1 MFHPH
6 RNKAPCCET
15 ESGKLIFNYQLN
27 MKIVV
32 IGSGNV
38 AESLAQ
44 AVAEADS
51 LELVQLFARN
61 EERGRKVA
69 GLAHTEWSNST
80 LAEADLYLISVSDN
94 AVAEV
99 AKSLQVP
106 EGAVVAHTA
115 GCCPIEAL
123 APHVHRAVFYPF
135 QTFSVGRKVDFTKG
149 YIFLEGASDHALE
162 VIEKAAHALTTKVL
176 PADTA
181 RRAVIHLSGV
191 FACNFANAMY
201 ANAAEVLSSA
211 GLPFDIV
218 APVIEE
224 TAKKAVE
231 VLNPVATQT
240 GPARRGDTQ
249 TLERHRRMLAGEE
262 RKLRIYNEISEDIW
276 DKTKTSKS

>member
-1 MFHPH
+1 M
-6 RNKAPCCET
+6 NV
-15 ESGKLIFNYQLN
+15 
-27 MKIVV
+27 VV

-44 AVAEADS
+44 AVAEAEG
-51 LELVQLFARN
+51 LALVQVFARN
-61 EERGRKVA
+61 EERGRRVA
-69 GLAHTEWSNST
+69 ELAHTEWSNSA
-80 LAEADLYLISVSDN
+80 LADADLYLISVSDN
-94 AVAEV
+94 AVEGV
-99 AKSLQVP
+99 AKSLQLP
-106 EGAVVAHTA
+106 EDAVVAHTA
-115 GCCPIEAL
+115 GCCPIEVL
-123 APHVHRAVFYPF
+123 VPHKHRAVFYPF

-149 YIFLEGASDHALE
+149 YIFVEGATDHALQ
-162 VIEKAAHALTTKVL
+162 VVEKVAHALTPNVL

-201 ANAAEVLSSA
+201 ANAAEVLASA

-231 VLNPVATQT
+231 VLNPAATQT

-249 TLERHRRMLAGEE
+249 TLDRHRKMLAEQP
-262 RKLRIYNEISEDIW
+262 RKREIYDKISEDICER
-276 DKTKTSKS
+276 TKISKSC

>member
-1 MFHPH
+1 
-6 RNKAPCCET
+6 
-15 ESGKLIFNYQLN
+15 

-32 IGSGNV
+32 VGSGNV

-44 AVAEADS
+44 AVAEADG

-61 EERGRKVA
+61 EVRGRKVA
-69 GLAHTEWSNST
+69 ELAHTEWSNTS
-80 LAEADLYLISVSDN
+80 LAKADLYLISVSDN

-106 EGAVVAHTA
+106 ESAVVAHTA

-149 YIFLEGASDHALE
+149 YIFLEGATEHALNI
-162 VIEKAAHALTTKVL
+162 IEKAALALTAKVL

-201 ANAAEVLSSA
+201 ANAAEILA
-211 GLPFDIV
+211 EEGLPFDIV

-224 TAKKAVE
+224 TTAK
-231 VLNPVATQT
+231 VLASQNPALSQT

-249 TLERHRRMLAGEE
+249 TLDRHRKMLAE
-262 RKLRIYNEISEDIW
+262 RARTKDIYDKISEDIW
-276 DKTKTSKS
+276 ERTKTSKSV

>member
-1 MFHPH
+1 
-6 RNKAPCCET
+6 
-15 ESGKLIFNYQLN
+15 
-27 MKIVV
+27 MKIVI

-44 AVAEADS
+44 AVAEADGV
-51 LELVQLFARN
+51 ELVQLFARN

-69 GLAHTEWSNST
+69 ELAHTEWSNSS
-80 LAEADLYLISVSDN
+80 LAAADLYLISVSDN

-99 AKSLQVP
+99 AKSLPIP

-123 APHVHRAVFYPF
+123 APHTHRAVFYPF
-135 QTFSVGRKVDFTKG
+135 QTFSIGRKVDFAKG
-149 YIFLEGASDHALE
+149 YIFLEGATEHALE
-162 VIEKAAHALTTKVL
+162 VVEKVACTLTAKVM
-176 PADTA
+176 PADSA

-201 ANAAEVLSSA
+201 ANAAEILA
-211 GLPFDIV
+211 EEGLPFDIV

-224 TAKKAVE
+224 AAKKVVE
-231 VLNPVATQT
+231 SKDPAASQT

-249 TLERHRRMLAGEE
+249 TLDRHRRMLADKPQTKE
-262 RKLRIYNEISEDIW
+262 IYDRISEDIW
-276 DKTKTSKS
+276 ERTKTSKSV

>member
-1 MFHPH
+1 M
-6 RNKAPCCET
+6 RV
-15 ESGKLIFNYQLN
+15 
-27 MKIVV
+27 VV

-44 AVAEADS
+44 AIAEAES
-51 LELVQLFARN
+51 LELVQVFARN

-69 GLAHTEWSNST
+69 GLAQTEWSGSD

-99 AKSLQVP
+99 AKSLPIP

-115 GCCPIEAL
+115 GCCTLDSL
-123 APHVHRAVFYPF
+123 APHTHRAVFYPF
-135 QTFSVGRKVDFTKG
+135 QTFSVGRKVDFAKG
-149 YIFLEGASDHALE
+149 YIFLEGATDHALQVVEE
-162 VIEKAAHALTTKVL
+162 VAHTLTENVL

-201 ANAAEVLSSA
+201 ANAAEVLA
-211 GLPFDIV
+211 KEGLPFDIV

-224 TAKKAVE
+224 TAKKVVE
-231 VLNPVATQT
+231 SKDPALSQT
-240 GPARRGDTQ
+240 GPARRGDSQ
-249 TLERHRRMLAGEE
+249 TLERHRKMLADEP
-262 RKLRIYNEISEDIW
+262 RKSDIYDKISEDIW
-276 DKTKTSKS
+276 HRTKTSKNS